1 MTMIAPEGRAPGYPD
16 DIGLLRAEMATLRAE
31 LAEVRSEL
39 DTLDRGV
46 VEVGET
52 AGLGLARANAL
63 GAVMA
68 AQAEADG
75 GGSAPR
81 RPALYVVPDVE
92 AEPEHEAEL

>member
-1 MTMIAPEGRAPGYPD
+1 MTMIAPEGQAPGYPD

-31 LAEVRSEL
+31 LAEVRGEL
-39 DTLDRGV
+39 DALDRGV
-46 VEVGET
+46 VKVGQT
-52 AGLGLARANAL
+52 ADLGLARASAL

-68 AQAEADG
+68 AQAEAG
-75 GGSAPR
+75 GGSATH